1 VLNNVTLTLLRV
13 KVLLQLESD
22 ILPAAP
28 GTPGCPGE
36 PGVPC
41 APDEIKQNIIKPTF
55 CISGNRSIFFIGSK
69 GGHFLFT
76 KREQTL
82 TKQDWVRKSPGK
94 IFLI

>member
-1 VLNNVTLTLLRV
+1 MVYMFSCQFLIAVLVLLCEPQYCCKREDKRQRLNITLLRV

-41 APDEIKQNIIKPTF
+41 APGEIKQNII
-55 CISGNRSIFFIGSK
+55 
-69 GGHFLFT
+69 
-76 KREQTL
+76 
-82 TKQDWVRKSPGK
+82 
-94 IFLI
+94 